1 MRKPYK
7 NPNSNAR
14 FAAARFCV
22 EKFKKRGVKFF
33 APQNAGFFVTKFGET
48 EFCGVKFHKVRLRRA
63 RFYGAE
69 FAAKDEKF
77 CGMKRRGAGA

>member
-14 FAAARFCV
+14 FATAGSCV

-33 APQNAGFFVTKFGET
+33 APQNAGFFATKFDEA
-48 EFCGVKFHKVRLRRA
+48 EFCGVKFHKAGLRRA

-69 FAAKDEKF
+69 FVAKDEKF
-77 CGMKRRGAGA
+77 CGAKRRGAGA